1 MRPEHLL
8 GILSACLLIFLVSIR
23 FISKHQYGE
32 GFADKKEQ
40 GKPRQTTKGGGGSGK
55 TPKNKPAAKG
65 AKAKKGSSAKG
76 TKTNRAPAA
85 KRGPEAPSD
94 QIASVP
100 KPEGSSTVPNTMP
113 GSTTPNSSESLASFR
128 DLAALLDIMKTYNLL
143 YETNIKSVFK
153 MKKYAVL
160 HANSITYRVK
170 IQSQIDTGTIVD
182 TKEFTTKQRRLYG
195 EAIKEMNGKL
205 KDYGEDED
213 SKAKARASKAFG
225 DGEITLRDLEYVI
238 GRAKEEQKRIEDI
251 RSESP
256 DLKRRTQ
263 ILERIRLDLQGFVD
277 KIKRG
282 EMTLAELPFKKPEL
296 RRFLIEVENPSAF
309 IRALPDLEPAE
320 KKPVPKQRP
329 AKSMPSDM
337 GGINTAALLQ
347 QLRSATRD
355 LSWEVYIGYDPK
367 VTVQRRIMERIRSIS
382 TQIESGDL
390 SEGELASKMIE
401 LTSLKQQVNSQ
412 GLRRVAMSENPL
424 EAYESFSQE
433 GASVDAEPFKP
444 QEVAT
449 IEPGLFPSKEGI
461 IRTIEPPI
469 ASNDWRIRPGYTM
482 NTEQIALRGSTAS
495 LGEVGGPDYKKRAKF
510 LCSQIRD
517 SGLGDPKEFGCINN
531 PDEDVGADYSWRGN
545 FKMVCSRLGRTWG
558 EWYPEMFGCPKPDPS
573 ASQAPLIRINP

>member
-8 GILSACLLIFLVSIR
+8 GILSACLLIVLVSIN
-23 FISKHQYGE
+23 FISKHRYGE
-32 GFADKKEQ
+32 GFADSKEQ
-40 GKPRQTTKGGGGSGK
+40 GKPRHTTKGGGGSGK
-55 TPKNKPAAKG
+55 TPKGAKSNNSANAKG
-65 AKAKKGSSAKG
+65 AKE
-76 TKTNRAPAA
+76 
-85 KRGPEAPSD
+85 GPQAPSGGL
-94 QIASVP
+94 AEVP

-113 GSTTPNSSESLASFR
+113 GSTTPNSSESLASFK

-160 HANSITYRVK
+160 HANSITYQVK
-170 IQSQIDTGTIVD
+170 IQSQLDTGTIVD
-182 TKEFTTKQRRLYG
+182 TKEFTRKERKLYG
-195 EAIKEMNGKL
+195 DAIKELNGKL

-225 DGEITLRDLEYVI
+225 DGEITLRDIQYVI

-296 RRFLIEVENPSAF
+296 RRFLIEVENPTAL
-309 IRALPDLEPAE
+309 IRALPDMEPAE
-320 KKPVPKQRP
+320 QKPKSKEQKAP
-329 AKSMPSDM
+329 SMPSDM
-337 GGINTAALLQ
+337 GGLNTAALLQ

-367 VTVQRRIMERIRSIS
+367 VTVQRRILERIHVIS
-382 TQIESGDL
+382 NQIESGKL
-390 SEGELASKMIE
+390 SESELASKMIE

-424 EAYESFSQE
+424 EAYESFSQG
-433 GASVDAEPFKP
+433 GAAVDAEPFKP
-444 QEVAT
+444 QEVET
-449 IEPGLFPSKEGI
+449 KEPGLFPSKEGI
-461 IRTIEPPI
+461 IKTIEPPI

-482 NTEQIALRGSTAS
+482 NTEQIALRGSNAS

-573 ASQAPLIRINP
+573 ASQAPLIHINP

>member
-8 GILSACLLIFLVSIR
+8 GILSACLLIVLFSIK
-23 FISKHQYGE
+23 FIFKHRYGE
-32 GFADKKEQ
+32 GFADTKEK
-40 GKPRQTTKGGGGSGK
+40 GNPRKTTKGGGGSGK
-55 TPKNKPAAKG
+55 TPKG
-65 AKAKKGSSAKG
+65 GKKSSAKASKTNKRSSG
-76 TKTNRAPAA
+76 KATKTNS
-85 KRGPEAPSD
+85 GPQAPSD
-94 QIASVP
+94 DIAAVP

-128 DLAALLDIMKTYNLL
+128 DLAALVDIMKTYNLL
-143 YETNIKSVFK
+143 YETNIKSAFRV
-153 MKKYAVL
+153 KKYAVL
-160 HANSITYRVK
+160 HANSISYQIK
-170 IQSQIDTGTIVD
+170 IQSQIDTGAIVD
-182 TKEFTTKQRRLYG
+182 TKEFATKQRKLYG
-195 EAIKEMNGKL
+195 DAIKELNGRL

-282 EMTLAELPFKKPEL
+282 EMTLGELPFKKPEL
-296 RRFLIEVENPSAF
+296 RRFLIEVENPTAL

-320 KKPVPKQRP
+320 KKPVPKQKQP
-329 AKSMPSDM
+329 TSTSSET
-337 GGINTAALLQ
+337 GGLNTAALLQ

-367 VTVQRRIMERIRSIS
+367 VTVQRRIMERIRVIS
-382 TQIESGDL
+382 TQIESGTL
-390 SEGELASKMIE
+390 SESELASKMIE

-424 EAYESFSQE
+424 EAYESFGQE
-433 GASVDAEPFKP
+433 GSSVDAEPFQPK
-444 QEVAT
+444 EVPT

-517 SGLGDPKEFGCINN
+517 SGLGDPKEFGCIKN